1 MVCTYAILLYLN
13 GEATSNAQIEVKF
26 TVHSGMRGSRP
37 IMAINCVKKPLFY
50 HDESSG
56 RMYLTLKLT
65 LQNLQKIDDSCLKPP
80 PT

>member
-1 MVCTYAILLYLN
+1 MTPFVC
-13 GEATSNAQIEVKF
+13 SN
-26 TVHSGMRGSRP
+26 TVFHGGGRP